1 VMPDVLLLPQVGL
14 LLSSVHRSTVQ
25 RRSFEV
31 IAAVYKQLYESVHD
45 PENLYQNPAVLMPR
59 SPDEVF
65 KLLVG

>member
-1 VMPDVLLLPQVGL
+1 MSDMLLLPQVGL

-31 IAAVYKQLYESVHD
+31 ITAVYKQLYESVHD
-45 PENLYQNPAVLMPR
+45 PENLYQNPMVLMPR

>member
-1 VMPDVLLLPQVGL
+1 MPDVLLLPQVGL

-25 RRSFEV
+25 HRSFEV

-59 SPDEVF
+59 SPDEVS

>member
-1 VMPDVLLLPQVGL
+1 MMPDVLLLPQVGL